1 MNKFSNSAKARGNRL
16 WLAVPKSQQ
25 AWLPFAQGHCGISR
39 GTGMHQPCL
48 PRTCWSFF
56 FSSGWHRWPLK
67 LAGCVSGGCGSG
79 DADFSRHGPD
89 VIFEAENTQAKS
101 FWAPSLGP
109 PFRRQVSVCRGA
121 NLDGS
126 YLQIWTGL
134 RSSSEPPS
142 PSWGQVF
149 RMRLMP
155 GQSKSFQLSTV
166 MVKCER
172 TSAAGVQHPRAAV
185 MPGGASAMQNR
196 DWFSAAAGL
205 LPSGRALRSRRV
217 SWVSAAHSHDSACP

>member
-1 MNKFSNSAKARGNRL
+1 
-16 WLAVPKSQQ
+16 
-25 AWLPFAQGHCGISR
+25 
-39 GTGMHQPCL
+39 MHQPRL
-48 PRTCWSFF
+48 PRICWSFF

-166 MVKCER
+166 MVKWREDFCGRRSAPTGCCDAWRGVCDAKLGLVLGSCRAPSVGPR
-172 TSAAGVQHPRAAV
+172 TSEPPRLV
-185 MPGGASAMQNR
+185 GQRGSQP
-196 DWFSAAAGL
+196 
-205 LPSGRALRSRRV
+205 
-217 SWVSAAHSHDSACP
+217 